1 MRDAARLIS
10 RNPTLNG
17 ANTVGDFDGSLA
29 NSGERIALAMP
40 DPVFTTNN
48 NTVIT
53 NYNYI
58 LVDEVTY
65 RDGGRWG
72 QWSDGG
78 GSSLE
83 LIDARSDNRLAGN
96 WADSDETAA
105 PWTIF
110 RSPESWTTA
119 RPLPTNFR
127 CCCRALANA

>member
-1 MRDAARLIS
+1 MSVAGALLVNFSYPPAEHAIPRADIQVARDAARLIS

-17 ANTVGDFDGSLA
+17 ANTVGNFDGSLA

-72 QWSDGG
+72 QWSDAGG
-78 GSSLE
+78 
-83 LIDARSDNRLAGN
+83 
-96 WADSDETAA
+96 AA
-105 PWTIF
+105 W
-110 RSPESWTTA
+110 S
-119 RPLPTNFR
+119 
-127 CCCRALANA
+127 